1 MSDERVYY
9 DLLEIN
15 GTKLPDVELGKGAVS
30 VGKEFKYNEYETEG
44 GGKVIEEIDSEGKLR
59 GSVSFSGMLQSQ
71 IQTIEAS
78 IDLVSEMKIYNPRT
92 GSPRSFLALI
102 TPADANKIIHDAG
115 ANAWSYGFDFEEIG
129 DIEDD

>member
-1 MSDERVYY
+1 MSERVYY

-30 VGKEFKYNEYETEG
+30 VGKEYKYNEYETEG

-59 GSVSFSGMLQSQ
+59 GTVSFTGMLQSQ

-78 IDLVSEMKIYNPRT
+78 IELVSAMKIYNPRT

-102 TPADANKIIHDAG
+102 TPNDVNKIIHDAG
-115 ANAWSYGFDFEEIG
+115 ANAWSYGFGFEEIG
-129 DIEDD
+129 DIEE